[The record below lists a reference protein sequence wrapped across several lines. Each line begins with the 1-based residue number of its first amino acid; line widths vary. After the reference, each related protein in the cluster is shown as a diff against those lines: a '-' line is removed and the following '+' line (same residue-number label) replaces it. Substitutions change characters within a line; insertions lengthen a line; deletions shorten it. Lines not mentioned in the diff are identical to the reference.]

1 MSEGRISDDEPQ
13 CSKDDEDHELRKRRR
28 LVLEDEAEPLK
39 TSLVSV
45 SDFHPSNIIQ
55 QKVTTHSVAK
65 MGMRMCDSM
74 PPGYEPQSRNNWPK
88 DLKLRN
94 RAILVPED
102 EAKPLTASRKV
113 IAGSVAKTGVQMRD
127 SRPSAN
133 EPKSKKNLYND
144 PKLRNGRIL
153 VPEDEAKPLKT
164 SRKFTSGSIAET
176 GMKMCDS
183 RPSFNE
189 PQSRENRIKDLM
201 LSIQQRLVLE
211 NEAKPFKPSRVTA
224 TDPKSSNVIQQKVVS
239 GSVAEAEVQ
248 ICDRIDSTSRPSGN
262 EPQNG
267 ETCDRDLKLTE
278 QRLLL
283 DSEVAEPLKTS
294 QVAPTHPKPSNIL
307 EHSHCVE
314 AQPIL
319 DPIWRGSFSIGN
331 KELKTINRILVAAH
345 LSSLACPKVLKA
357 ARLLPK
363 SVFLEL
369 SNRSHFWPGRFQP
382 WGPTYHSIGLFFFPD
397 NRNDE
402 IYDMLVKDMIGG
414 DFAMRALLK
423 NAELF
428 VFTSYILPFYYKR
441 FQSKYYLWGVFR
453 ARQAS
458 DLTTGAPEGEKGNL
472 EVSTRHRQSP
482 TTPLSQSG

>member
-1 MSEGRISDDEPQ
+1 MT
-13 CSKDDEDHELRKRRR
+13 
-28 LVLEDEAEPLK
+28 V
-39 TSLVSV
+39 VSV
-45 SDFHPSNIIQ
+45 SDFQPSNIIQ

-65 MGMRMCDSM
+65 MGMRMRDSM
-74 PPGYEPQSRNNWPK
+74 PSCHEPQSRNNWSK

-102 EAKPLTASRKV
+102 EAKPLRASRKV
-113 IAGSVAKTGVQMRD
+113 IAGSIAKTGVQMRD
-127 SRPSAN
+127 SRSSAN

-153 VPEDEAKPLKT
+153 VPEDEAKLLKT
-164 SRKFTSGSIAET
+164 SRKFTAGSIAET
-176 GMKMCDS
+176 GVKMRDS

-189 PQSRENRIKDLM
+189 PQSRENQNKDPM

-211 NEAKPFKPSRVTA
+211 NEAKPFRPSRVAA
-224 TDPKSSNVIQQKVVS
+224 TDSKSSNVIQQKVVS

-248 ICDRIDSTSRPSGN
+248 IRDRIDSTSRPSGN
-262 EPQNG
+262 EPQSR

-307 EHSHCVE
+307 EHSRVE

-345 LSSLACPKVLKA
+345 LSSLACPKVRKA

-397 NRNDE
+397 NRDDE
-402 IYDMLVKDMIGG
+402 TYDMLVKDMISG

-472 EVSTRHRQSP
+472 KVSTRHRQSP
-482 TTPLSQSG
+482 TTPLSQSGSYGSYSCTH